1 MKTYQSNKFIKS
13 VKKLK
18 DKELKLTIF
27 AIIQEVKL
35 QDNLINIKSVKK
47 IVGYENYYRI
57 RIGKYRIGIKYD
69 KKENAVIFSNF
80 AHRSKIY
87 NIFP

>member
-18 DKELKLTIF
+18 DKDLKLTIF

-35 QDNLINIKSVKK
+35 QDNLANIKSIKK
-47 IVGYENYYRI
+47 IVGYEGYYRI

-69 KKENAVIFSNF
+69 KKENAVIFSHF